1 MKKMLLILIAIL
13 VVISFTTS
21 CSTTETT
28 SRATMFP
35 YAASVSFP
43 AADTYKVLGRV
54 DYLASVGQSGYL
66 SFLEYAKSVYPSTDD
81 IVNIL
86 VDSEQIIEKTTISTF
101 FFGSQSTSQTTSTYK
116 MTGIAIEYLD

>member
-1 MKKMLLILIAIL
+1 VENVEVLPGTD
-13 VVISFTTS
+13 ISTI
-21 CSTTETT
+21 
-28 SRATMFP
+28 
-35 YAASVSFP
+35 
-43 AADTYKVLGRV
+43 
-54 DYLASVGQSGYL
+54 ASVGQSGYL